1 MAIAD
6 TPDGPVLLDPAVL
19 SAVRTKDDVALRT
32 AWQRYLEYST
42 ASDKRKQ
49 TQEAVRLAIL
59 LLSVLVVI
67 LAVVSTY
74 LATERGRLEVMA
86 GIPAAASAIE
96 AAAPEALNPV
106 NQTQTLGGLCAIMRQ
121 PTAAECLGSV
131 NNLIE
136 LNKIILIALPLII
149 AGTLTWMMQFMPGTA
164 WIGYRIGAE
173 LVRYQL
179 YLYRME
185 AGDYTGKTSSE
196 QQEQLLERVKQAR
209 RRVDQLGS
217 SEPYTLPIPADLGT
231 AVKAKCNDA
240 RDDGFSQLSVDEYL
254 LYRIRPQREW
264 YVKKLH
270 RNYGDLRTWR
280 AGVLFMTGIGAF
292 LVAVGFEPWV
302 AVTTSI
308 ATAAGIFID
317 LKMYGRTYAIY
328 HTAVMELDEEVARW
342 LALPQERKDEA
353 AEVSDFV
360 KRVEDI
366 LQRER
371 ERWMQQAMQSQAASE
386 QGLLRNVNLANSPF
400 RVAEGINRDND
411 IPASVPAAQSVRASA
426 LATQTTAQA
435 AIPVSVSAPALDPAP
450 TPTTPMSAPTAAS
463 APAAPPAPASSTGGA
478 TAPFG
483 QPRSAQAP
491 PPRPAAAPP
500 ATPPARP
507 VPVTAS
513 QTVPAVAAAS
523 AASAAGTGPQ
533 ATPAPAVVRAAPPSS
548 PRPAPPAPPELDVLP
563 PSS

>member
-6 TPDGPVLLDPAVL
+6 TPDGLVQMDPAVL

-32 AWQRYLEYST
+32 AWQRALEYST

-59 LLSVLVVI
+59 ILGVLVVI

-74 LATERGRLEVMA
+74 LATERGRLEVIA
-86 GIPAAASAIE
+86 GLPPAASAAAPDAAG
-96 AAAPEALNPV
+96 AAAAAGDAQALS
-106 NQTQTLGGLCAIMRQ
+106 GLCAIMRQ
-121 PTAAECLGSV
+121 ATATECLGAV

-173 LVRYQL
+173 LVRYQV

-185 AGDYTGKTSSE
+185 AGDYLGKSSSE

-217 SEPYTLPIPADLGT
+217 SEPYTLATPPDLAA
-231 AVKAKCNDA
+231 AVKARCNDP
-240 RDDGFSQLSVDEYL
+240 RDDGFSQLTVDEYL

-264 YVKKLH
+264 YVRKLH
-270 RNYGDLRTWR
+270 RNYNDLRNWR
-280 AGVLFMTGIGAF
+280 AAALFMTGIGAF
-292 LVAVGFEPWV
+292 LVAIGFEPWV

-308 ATAAGIFID
+308 ATAAGIYID
-317 LKMYGRTYAIY
+317 LRMYGRTYGIY

-342 LALPQERKDEA
+342 LALPQERKDEP

-371 ERWMQQAMQSQAASE
+371 ERWMQQAMQSQTASE

-400 RVAEGINRDND
+400 RVAEGINKDND
-411 IPASVPAAQSVRASA
+411 IPASVPAAQPVRAQA
-426 LATQTTAQA
+426 TATQTTVRVTTSTPA
-435 AIPVSVSAPALDPAP
+435 AAPVAVPVTDPAP
-450 TPTTPMSAPTAAS
+450 TPITPLV
-463 APAAPPAPASSTGGA
+463 APAAASNGPVLPYSSNAVAPAPAA
-478 TAPFG
+478 V
-483 QPRSAQAP
+483 
-491 PPRPAAAPP
+491 PRPAVTPAARPAAP
-500 ATPPARP
+500 
-507 VPVTAS
+507 VTSS
-513 QTVPAVAAAS
+513 QTVPAVVSPA
-523 AASAAGTGPQ
+523 
-533 ATPAPAVVRAAPPSS
+533 PAPAVAAPVGNSVQPPVPAVARVAPAPSA
-548 PRPAPPAPPELDVLP
+548 PRPAPPLPPELDVLP

>member
-1 MAIAD
+1 MAMAGVPED
-6 TPDGPVLLDPAVL
+6 PVQMDPAVL

-32 AWQRYLEYST
+32 AWQRYLEYSV

-49 TQEAVRLAIL
+49 TQEIVRQFIIVLT
-59 LLSVLVVI
+59 VLVVI

-74 LATERGRLEVMA
+74 LSAERGRLEVLVGLA
-86 GIPAAASAIE
+86 PAATALE
-96 AAAPEALNPV
+96 AAAPDATVSPEAVPAMGSV
-106 NQTQTLGGLCAIMRQ
+106 CTIMRQ
-121 PTAAECLGSV
+121 TTAEACLTSI

-136 LNKIILIALPLII
+136 VNKFILIALPLII

-185 AGDYTGKTSSE
+185 AGDYIGLTSSE

-217 SEPYTLPIPADLGT
+217 SEPYTLPTPSDLAA
-231 AVKAKCNDA
+231 AVKARCHDP
-240 RDDGFSQLSVDEYL
+240 RDDGFSQLTVDEYL

-264 YVKKLH
+264 YVRKLH
-270 RNYGDLRTWR
+270 RNYADLRNWR
-280 AGVLFMTGIGAF
+280 AAVLILTGLGAF
-292 LVAVGFEPWV
+292 LVAIGFEPWV
-302 AVTTSI
+302 AVTTAM

-328 HTAVMELDEEVARW
+328 HTAVMEIDEEVARW
-342 LALPQERKDEA
+342 LALPQERKDEP

-371 ERWMQQAMQSQAASE
+371 ERWMQQAMQSQNASE
-386 QGLLRNVNLANSPF
+386 QSLLRNVNLANSPF

-411 IPASVPAAQSVRASA
+411 IPATVPAAQSVRSTVTQSA
-426 LATQTTAQA
+426 VPQA
-435 AIPVSVSAPALDPAP
+435 AVPQTAVRDTAAVAAVAVVATDPSPTPIAPIASPTAAVVTPAI
-450 TPTTPMSAPTAAS
+450 PTTPAAAAPRPVAPAAS
-463 APAAPPAPASSTGGA
+463 AAPRTVAAGVAMTVPAVTPPPINNPPASPAPASA
-478 TAPFG
+478 
-483 QPRSAQAP
+483 
-491 PPRPAAAPP
+491 
-500 ATPPARP
+500 
-507 VPVTAS
+507 
-513 QTVPAVAAAS
+513 
-523 AASAAGTGPQ
+523 
-533 ATPAPAVVRAAPPSS
+533 PAPAVVNRPAAASTQPQ
-548 PRPAPPAPPELDVLP
+548 RPAPPAPPPELDVLP

>member
-6 TPDGPVLLDPAVL
+6 TPDGPVQMDPAVL

-42 ASDKRKQ
+42 ASDKRKR
-49 TQEAVRLAIL
+49 TQEAVRQLIL
-59 LLSVLVVI
+59 VLTVTVVV
-67 LAVVSTY
+67 LAVISTY
-74 LATERGRLEVMA
+74 LATERGRLEVLA
-86 GIPAAASAIE
+86 GIAPE
-96 AAAPEALNPV
+96 AAALSAAMPDAATPAAEPA
-106 NQTQTLGGLCAIMRQ
+106 LGGLCALMRQ
-121 PTAAECLGSV
+121 SSAAECLGSV

-136 LNKIILIALPLII
+136 LNKIILIALPLIL

-179 YLYRME
+179 YLYRMQ
-185 AGDYTGKTSSE
+185 AGDYTGQSSSG

-217 SEPYTLPIPADLGT
+217 SEPYTLPTPPDLAA
-231 AVKAKCNDA
+231 AVKAKCNDP
-240 RDDGFSQLSVDEYL
+240 RDDGFSALTVDEYL
-254 LYRIRPQREW
+254 LYRVRPQREW

-270 RNYGDLRTWR
+270 RNYNDLRNWR

-292 LVAVGFEPWV
+292 LGAVGFEPWV
-302 AVTTSI
+302 AVTTAI

-342 LALPQERKDEA
+342 LALPQEMKDET
-353 AEVSDFV
+353 AEVSDFI
-360 KRVEDI
+360 KRIEDI

-371 ERWMQQAMQSQAASE
+371 ERWMQQAMQSQTASE

-400 RVAEGINRDND
+400 RVAEGINKDND
-411 IPASVPAAQSVRASA
+411 IPSSLPAAQSVRAASA
-426 LATQTTAQA
+426 QSAVRETASVPAATVA
-435 AIPVSVSAPALDPAP
+435 VDPNP
-450 TPTTPMSAPTAAS
+450 TPIAPLTP
-463 APAAPPAPASSTGGA
+463 PPAPAVPSPSTP
-478 TAPFG
+478 APAASVPG
-483 QPRSAQAP
+483 PSAQAA
-491 PPRPAAAPP
+491 PPRPAVSAAPRP
-500 ATPPARP
+500 AMTAPAITPASPAP
-507 VPVTAS
+507 VSAAA
-513 QTVPAVAAAS
+513 QTPTPVPAVVSRAAAS
-523 AASAAGTGPQ
+523 TA
-533 ATPAPAVVRAAPPSS
+533 
-548 PRPAPPAPPELDVLP
+548 PRPAPPAPPPELDVLP

>member
-6 TPDGPVLLDPAVL
+6 TPDGPVQMDPAVL

-42 ASDKRKQ
+42 ASDKRKR
-49 TQEAVRLAIL
+49 TQEAVRQLIL
-59 LLSVLVVI
+59 ILTVTVVV
-67 LAVVSTY
+67 LAVISTY
-74 LATERGRLEVMA
+74 LATERGRLEVLA
-86 GIPAAASAIE
+86 GIAPE
-96 AAAPEALNPV
+96 AAALSAAMPDAATPV
-106 NQTQTLGGLCAIMRQ
+106 AEPALGGLCALMRQ
-121 PTAAECLGSV
+121 SSAAECLGSV

-136 LNKIILIALPLII
+136 LNKIILIALPLIL

-179 YLYRME
+179 YLYRMQ
-185 AGDYTGKTSSE
+185 AGDYTGQSSSG

-217 SEPYTLPIPADLGT
+217 SEPYTLPTPPDLAA
-231 AVKAKCNDA
+231 AVKAKCNDP
-240 RDDGFSQLSVDEYL
+240 RDDGFSALTVDEYL
-254 LYRIRPQREW
+254 LYRVRPQREW

-270 RNYGDLRTWR
+270 RNYNDLRNWR

-302 AVTTSI
+302 AVTTAI

-342 LALPQERKDEA
+342 LALPQEMKDET
-353 AEVSDFV
+353 AEVSDFI
-360 KRVEDI
+360 KRIEDI

-371 ERWMQQAMQSQAASE
+371 ERWMQQAMQSQTASE

-400 RVAEGINRDND
+400 RVAEGINKDND
-411 IPASVPAAQSVRASA
+411 IPSSLPAAQSVRATSA
-426 LATQTTAQA
+426 QSAVRETASVPAATVAVDPNPTPIAPLT
-435 AIPVSVSAPALDPAP
+435 PPPAPAVSSPS
-450 TPTTPMSAPTAAS
+450 TP
-463 APAAPPAPASSTGGA
+463 APAAPVPGP
-478 TAPFG
+478 
-483 QPRSAQAP
+483 SAQATP
-491 PPRPAAAPP
+491 PRTAVSAAPRPAMTAPAITPASPAPVSAA
-500 ATPPARP
+500 AQTPTP
-507 VPVTAS
+507 
-513 QTVPAVAAAS
+513 VPAVVSRAAAS
-523 AASAAGTGPQ
+523 TA
-533 ATPAPAVVRAAPPSS
+533 
-548 PRPAPPAPPELDVLP
+548 PRPAPPAPPPELDVLP

>member
-6 TPDGPVLLDPAVL
+6 TPDGPVQMDPAVL

-59 LLSVLVVI
+59 LLGVLVVI

-86 GIPAAASAIE
+86 GISAAEGISEVAAPAAASL
-96 AAAPEALNPV
+96 AAP
-106 NQTQTLGGLCAIMRQ
+106 GGLCAIMRQ
-121 PTAAECLGSV
+121 PTAVECLGSV

-149 AGTLTWMMQFMPGTA
+149 AGSLTWMMQFMPGTA

-179 YLYRME
+179 YLYRMQ

-196 QQEQLLERVKQAR
+196 QQEQLLERIKQAR

-217 SEPYTLPIPADLGT
+217 SEPYTLPTPADLGA
-231 AVKAKCNDA
+231 AVKAKCHDV
-240 RDDGFSQLSVDEYL
+240 RDDGFSQLTVDEYL
-254 LYRIRPQREW
+254 LYRIHPQREW

-270 RNYGDLRTWR
+270 RNYADLRNWR

-308 ATAAGIFID
+308 ATAAGILID

-342 LALPQERKDEA
+342 LALPQERKDEE

-371 ERWMQQAMQSQAASE
+371 ERWMQQAMQSQTASE

-400 RVAEGINRDND
+400 RVAEGINKDND
-411 IPASVPAAQSVRASA
+411 IPSSVPAAQSVRASA
-426 LATQTTAQA
+426 VATQTTAQA
-435 AIPVSVSAPALDPAP
+435 AASAPSPAPASTPAIDPAP
-450 TPTTPMSAPTAAS
+450 TPTAPIAAPAAARAPVSPPVSVTSSAGGAAAPYAQPRPAQAAPPHPAVA
-463 APAAPPAPASSTGGA
+463 APAAPA
-478 TAPFG
+478 
-483 QPRSAQAP
+483 
-491 PPRPAAAPP
+491 PRPAA
-500 ATPPARP
+500 
-507 VPVTAS
+507 PVTAS
-513 QTVPAVAAAS
+513 QTVPAVAAAGAPS
-523 AASAAGTGPQ
+523 Q
-533 ATPAPAVVRAAPPSS
+533 ATPAPAVVRTTPAS
-548 PRPAPPAPPELDVLP
+548 RPAPPAPPELDVLP